1 MPELEKQMMVLRTPT
16 PTPRCLLSAALAV
29 ALVTSMTALPAG
41 QTPNAPQW
49 VTAWGSAHRAL
60 GEDLVTNATVRMI
73 ARVTIPGDA
82 VRVRLSN
89 VYGTEPMT
97 VGSASVGLR
106 GRGGA
111 LIVGSARPLTF
122 SGSPQVV
129 IPPGGTVTSDA
140 APLPVR
146 ARQDVAVSLYVPGDR
161 VRPSQHTGALVTS
174 YRTPDGAGDITLDEA
189 ATGFVG
195 TTTAMWWLKSIDVQ
209 STSSPGAIVAF
220 GDSITD
226 GTCSTLDAHD
236 RWEDLVSVRLGLDDD
251 AARQDRTPTAGL
263 KAVVNEGIGGNTI
276 TREGLTPPP
285 DSTPGLERLDRDVLS
300 HHGVRDVVLFMGTN
314 DIRRGATAA
323 NLISGM
329 TMLAERIKARGI
341 RVIGATIIPRHNRAA
356 VGDNSGWTPEKTRIR
371 NEVNTWIRTTAP
383 FDAVIDF
390 SQVVRDPADPDRILP
405 AFDCGDGI
413 HPSVLGYYEMGRAVD
428 LSLFTAPR

>member
-1 MPELEKQMMVLRTPT
+1 
-16 PTPRCLLSAALAV
+16 
-29 ALVTSMTALPAG
+29 MTALPAG
-41 QTPNAPQW
+41 QMPNAPRW
-49 VTAWGSAHRAL
+49 VTAWSSAHRAL
-60 GEDLVTNATVRMI
+60 GEDLVSNATVRMI

-97 VGSASVGLR
+97 VGHASIGLR
-106 GRGGA
+106 ARGGA
-111 LIVGSARPLTF
+111 LVVGSARPLTF

-129 IPPGGTVTSDA
+129 IPPGGTVTSDS
-140 APLPVR
+140 APLR
-146 ARQDVAVSLYVPGDR
+146 LMAHQDVAVSLYVPGDR

-174 YRTPDGAGDITLDEA
+174 YRTPDGAGDITSDEV
-189 ATGFVG
+189 ATGFDG

-209 STSSPGAIVAF
+209 SAASPGAIVAF

-236 RWEDLVSVRLGLDDD
+236 RWEDLLSVRLGLDYE
-251 AARQDRTPTAGL
+251 ATRLAGAPTEGL
-263 KAVVNEGIGGNTI
+263 KAIVNEGIGGNTV
-276 TREGLTPPP
+276 TREGLMPPP

-300 HHGVRDVVLFMGTN
+300 HHSVSDVVLFMGTN
-314 DIRRGATAA
+314 DIRRGVTAA

-329 TMLAERIKARGI
+329 TTIAERIRAQGI

-356 VGDNSGWTPEKTRIR
+356 VGDNTGWNPEKTRIR
-371 NEVNTWIRTTAP
+371 NEVNAWIRTAAP
-383 FDAVIDF
+383 FDGVIDF
-390 SQVVRDPADPDRILP
+390 SQVVHEPVDPDRLLP
-405 AFDCGDGI
+405 SFDCGDGI
-413 HPSVLGYYEMGRAVD
+413 HPSVLGYYEMGKAVD

>member
-1 MPELEKQMMVLRTPT
+1 MMVLRTPHQ
-16 PTPRCLLSAALAV
+16 TPRWLLSAALAL
-29 ALVTSMTALPAG
+29 ALATSMTALPAG
-41 QTPNAPQW
+41 QAPAAPQW
-49 VTAWGSAHRAL
+49 VTAWGSAHRVL
-60 GEDLVTNATVRMI
+60 GEDLLTNATVRMI

-97 VGSASVGLR
+97 VGRASVGR
-106 GRGGA
+106 RERGGA
-111 LIVGSARPLTF
+111 LIMGSARPLTF

-129 IPPGGTVTSDA
+129 IPPGGTVTSDP
-140 APLPVR
+140 APLPVL
-146 ARQDVAVSLYVPGDR
+146 AQQDVAVSLYIPEDR

-174 YRTPDGAGDITLDEA
+174 YRTADGAGDTTLEEA
-189 ATGFVG
+189 AIGFVG
-195 TTTAMWWLKSIDVQ
+195 TTTAMWWLTSIDVQ

-236 RWEDLVSVRLGLDDD
+236 RWEDLVSVRLALDDD
-251 AARQDRTPTAGL
+251 ARRQAGALREGL

-276 TREGLTPPP
+276 TREGLMPPP

-300 HHGVRDVVLFMGTN
+300 HHGVSDVVLFMGTN
-314 DIRRGATAA
+314 DIRRSATAA

-329 TMLAERIKARGI
+329 TTIAERIKAQGI

-356 VGDNSGWTPEKTRIR
+356 VGNNSGWNPEKTRIR
-371 NEVNTWIRTTAP
+371 NEVNTWIRTMAP
-383 FDAVIDF
+383 FDGVIDF
-390 SQVVRDPADPDRILP
+390 SQVVHDPAEPDRLLP
-405 AFDCGDGI
+405 SFDCGDGI
-413 HPSVLGYYEMGRAVD
+413 HPSVLGYYEMGKAVE
-428 LSLFTAPR
+428 LSLFAAPR

>member
-1 MPELEKQMMVLRTPT
+1 MMMLRTLR
-16 PTPRCLLSAALAV
+16 PTPRWLLSAALV
-29 ALVTSMTALPAG
+29 VTLVTSMTALPAG
-41 QTPNAPQW
+41 QMPNAPRW
-49 VTAWGSAHRAL
+49 VTAWSSAHRAL
-60 GEDLVTNATVRMI
+60 GEDLVSNATVRMI

-97 VGSASVGLR
+97 VGHASIGLR
-106 GRGGA
+106 ARGGA
-111 LIVGSARPLTF
+111 LVVGSARPLTF

-129 IPPGGTVTSDA
+129 IPPGGTVTSDS
-140 APLPVR
+140 APLR
-146 ARQDVAVSLYVPGDR
+146 LMAHQDVAVSLYVPGDR

-251 AARQDRTPTAGL
+251 ARRQAGAL
-263 KAVVNEGIGGNTI
+263 
-276 TREGLTPPP
+276 REGLK
-285 DSTPGLERLDRDVLS
+285 
-300 HHGVRDVVLFMGTN
+300 DVVN
-314 DIRRGATAA
+314 
-323 NLISGM
+323 
-329 TMLAERIKARGI
+329 
-341 RVIGATIIPRHNRAA
+341 
-356 VGDNSGWTPEKTRIR
+356 
-371 NEVNTWIRTTAP
+371 
-383 FDAVIDF
+383 
-390 SQVVRDPADPDRILP
+390 
-405 AFDCGDGI
+405 
-413 HPSVLGYYEMGRAVD
+413 
-428 LSLFTAPR
+428 

>member
-1 MPELEKQMMVLRTPT
+1 MVLRTPK
-16 PTPRCLLSAALAV
+16 PTPRWLFSTVLAV
-29 ALVTSMTALPAG
+29 TLVTSMTALPTG
-41 QTPNAPQW
+41 QAPNAPRW

-97 VGSASVGLR
+97 VGRASVGLR
-106 GRGGA
+106 ARGGA
-111 LIVGSARPLTF
+111 VIVGSAHPLTF
-122 SGSPQVV
+122 NGSQLVV
-129 IPPGGTVTSDA
+129 IPPGGTVTSDS
-140 APLPVR
+140 APLRVL
-146 ARQDVAVSLYVPGDR
+146 AQQDVALSLYVPENN

-174 YRTPDGAGDITLDEA
+174 YRTLDGAGDLTSDEA
-189 ATGFVG
+189 ATDFVV

-209 STSSPGAIVAF
+209 STASPGAIVAF

-226 GTCSTLDAHD
+226 GSCSTLDAHN
-236 RWEDLVSVRLGLDDD
+236 RWEDLLSVRLGL
-251 AARQDRTPTAGL
+251 AYEAISQDRAPTAGL
-263 KAVVNEGIGGNTI
+263 KAVVNEGIGGNTV
-276 TREGLTPPP
+276 TRTGLMPPP
-285 DSTPGLERLDRDVLS
+285 DSTPGLERLYRDVLS
-300 HHGVRDVVLFMGTN
+300 HHSVRDVVLFMGTN
-314 DIRRGATAA
+314 DIRRGVTAA

-329 TMLAERIKARGI
+329 TTIAERIKAQDI

-356 VGDNSGWTPEKTRIR
+356 VGNNTGWNPEKTRIR
-371 NEVNTWIRTTAP
+371 NEVNSWIRTTAP

-390 SQVVRDPADPDRILP
+390 SRVVRDPADPDRLFP
-405 AFDCGDGI
+405 PFDCGDGI
-413 HPSVLGYYEMGRAVD
+413 HPSVLGYYVMGKAVD

>member
-1 MPELEKQMMVLRTPT
+1 MVLRTPKAAA
-16 PTPRCLLSAALAV
+16 RWRFSAALAM
-29 ALVTSMTALPAG
+29 ALAASMTALPTG
-41 QTPNAPQW
+41 QTPNGPRW

-97 VGSASVGLR
+97 VGRASVGLR
-106 GRGGA
+106 ARGGA
-111 LIVGSARPLTF
+111 LVAGSARPLTF
-122 SGSPQVV
+122 SGSPQVL
-129 IPPGGTVTSDA
+129 IPPGGTVTSDP
-140 APLPVR
+140 APFRVR
-146 ARQDVAVSLYVPGDR
+146 AQQDMAVSLYVPGNG

-174 YRTPDGAGDITLDEA
+174 YRTPDGAGDITSDEA
-189 ATGFVG
+189 ATGFDG

-236 RWEDLVSVRLGLDDD
+236 RWEDLLSVRLGLEHD
-251 AARQDRTPTAGL
+251 ATLQNRAPSEGL

-276 TREGLTPPP
+276 TREGLMPPP

-300 HHGVRDVVLFMGTN
+300 HHSVSDVVLFMGTN
-314 DIRRGATAA
+314 DIRRGVTAV

-329 TMLAERIKARGI
+329 TAIAERVQSRGI

-356 VGDNSGWTPEKTRIR
+356 VGTNTGWNPEKTRIR
-371 NEVNTWIRTTAP
+371 NEVNAWIRTTAP

-390 SQVVRDPADPDRILP
+390 SQVVHDPADRDRLLP
-405 AFDCGDGI
+405 PLDCGDGI
-413 HPSVLGYYEMGRAVD
+413 HPSVMGYYEMGKAID
-428 LSLFTAPR
+428 LRLFSAQR